1 MHRLTYTSAQ
11 SIYILIVCSSCS
23 RFEISISMA
32 NNLDCAVKYTYKL
45 QMTELSWN
53 YCVIIIMFSWHDCNS
68 MNFSRITEYLST
80 AYWKLSI
87 AHSTRYNHRQ
97 THLLCISTDALLSFI
112 SRFFFSS
119 ACLFVIIS
127 IAKAIPKSLHLNYLP

>member
-1 MHRLTYTSAQ
+1 MHFRRMHRLTYTSAQ

-32 NNLDCAVKYTYKL
+32 NNFDCAVKYTYKL

-53 YCVIIIMFSWHDCNS
+53 YSVIIIMFSWHDCNS

-80 AYWKLSI
+80 AYWALHT
-87 AHSTRYNHRQ
+87 AHSITTDKLICCAFQQMRCS
-97 THLLCISTDALLSFI
+97 HLKLGSFFLLRVCLLS
-112 SRFFFSS
+112 S
-119 ACLFVIIS
+119 
-127 IAKAIPKSLHLNYLP
+127 P